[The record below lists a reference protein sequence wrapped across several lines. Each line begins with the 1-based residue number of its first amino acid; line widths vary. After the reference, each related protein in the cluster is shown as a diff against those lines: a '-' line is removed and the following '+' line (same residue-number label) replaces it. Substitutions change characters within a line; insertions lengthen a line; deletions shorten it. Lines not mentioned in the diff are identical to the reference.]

1 MRSRIVSLILLLSV
15 FILNTPKSWWH
26 DCEHKTETSSSKEKI
41 FIEKSIDCDFCDH
54 DLSAFTVHN
63 YDFFKIQKAVFSN
76 VKNIF
81 FEDVSIPSDDL
92 LALRGPPSL
101 TI

>member
-1 MRSRIVSLILLLSV
+1 VKSRIISIILLFSV

-63 YDFFKIQKAVFSN
+63 YDFFKIKKSIVSFHN
-76 VKNIF
+76 DIL
-81 FEDVSIPSDDL
+81 FEDVSIPSFDQI
-92 LALRGPPSL
+92 ALRGPPSI

>member
-1 MRSRIVSLILLLSV
+1 MLFSV

-26 DCEHKTETSSSKEKI
+26 DCDHKVETSKSNEKI
-41 FIEKSIDCDFCDH
+41 FSEKSIDCDFCDH

-63 YDFFKIQKAVFSN
+63 YDFFKIQKSIVSFHN
-76 VKNIF
+76 DIL
-81 FEDVSIPSDDL
+81 FEDVSIQSFDQI
-92 LALRGPPSL
+92 ALRGPPSL

>member
-1 MRSRIVSLILLLSV
+1 MKLRIVSIILLLSI

-26 DCEHKTETSSSKEKI
+26 DCDHKIETSKSKEKV
-41 FIEKSIDCDFCDH
+41 FLEKSVDCDFCDH
-54 DLSAFTVHN
+54 DLSAFTVHS
-63 YDFFKIQKAVFSN
+63 YDFFQIQKSVVSV
-76 VKNIF
+76 VKDIL
-81 FEDVSIPSDDL
+81 FEELSIPSFDL

>member
-1 MRSRIVSLILLLSV
+1 MRSRIVSIILLLSV

-26 DCEHKTETSSSKEKI
+26 DCEHKIETSNSKEKN
-41 FIEKSIDCDFCDH
+41 FTEKSVDCDFCDH

-63 YDFFKIQKAVFSN
+63 YDFFKIQKTFVTFH
-76 VKNIF
+76 KNIF
-81 FEDVSIPSDDL
+81 FEDFSLPAFDL
-92 LALRGPPSL
+92 HTLRGPPSL

>member
-1 MRSRIVSLILLLSV
+1 
-15 FILNTPKSWWH
+15 LNTPKSWWH
-26 DCEHKTETSSSKEKI
+26 DCDHKIETSNSTDKI
-41 FIEKSIDCDFCDH
+41 FSEKAIDCDFCDH

-63 YDFFKIQKAVFSN
+63 YAFFKIQKIVVSLYKD
-76 VKNIF
+76 VIF
-81 FEDVSIPSDDL
+81 VGEKIPSFEL